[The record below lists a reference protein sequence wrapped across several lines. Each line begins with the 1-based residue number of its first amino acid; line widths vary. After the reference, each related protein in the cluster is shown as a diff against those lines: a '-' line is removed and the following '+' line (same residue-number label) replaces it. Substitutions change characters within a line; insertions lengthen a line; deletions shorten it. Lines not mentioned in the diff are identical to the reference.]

1 VKTTVIELVKTDGYK
16 LRARIYQR
24 ILEGLDSCQG
34 KAQWNGRC
42 AALTLI
48 CEYTEKERLGA

>member
-1 VKTTVIELVKTDGYK
+1 VRQTVIELVKTDGYK

-48 CEYTEKERLGA
+48 CEYTEKERLT